1 MIAIYATTSVP
12 DARVPRARD
21 LIARAMLTAWT
32 IATLGLREL
41 TSGMEG
47 ERLVQTC
54 GLAKR
59 LKTTGL
65 LNPHWIT
72 LDLDYAQFP
81 ELARQVYGATGRRA
95 VVRKMPNGHG
105 NQERQRLKMARGH
118 GADGI
123 FVDRG

>member
-47 ERLVQTC
+47 ERPVQTC

-65 LNPHWIT
+65 LNPQHWDRLGER
-72 LDLDYAQFP
+72 LDQLEGSRAEGGYVAPLFVEEILIAGGICSSSG
-81 ELARQVYGATGRRA
+81 ELPLRA
-95 VVRKMPNGHG
+95 
-105 NQERQRLKMARGH
+105 
-118 GADGI
+118 
-123 FVDRG
+123 